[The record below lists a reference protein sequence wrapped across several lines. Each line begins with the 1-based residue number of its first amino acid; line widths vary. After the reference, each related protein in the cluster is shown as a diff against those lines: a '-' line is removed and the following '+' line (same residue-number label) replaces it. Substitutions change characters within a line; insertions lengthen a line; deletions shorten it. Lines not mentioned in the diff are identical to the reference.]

1 MSVEKFFVGTDDGSI
16 HIEVQID
23 TVHIYASQFTSEGAS
38 AELVLY
44 PDEARELARML
55 NLIATV
61 AEGNK

>member
-1 MSVEKFFVGTDDGSI
+1 MTVERFTVGMDDGSI
-16 HIEVQID
+16 QIEVQID
-23 TVHIYASQFTSEGAS
+23 TVHIYASQFTSGGAS

-55 NLIATV
+55 NIIATV